1 MGIEEGGIDR
11 ITGAMHRPIEQFTE
25 QMRGLAAA
33 NGLALTLYG
42 AITGG
47 SFNKKRHTVRSI
59 FVLKKVDLEML
70 RQLAKNGMKLGKAG
84 IAAPLIMTPEYIEAS
99 LDTFPLELIEMQQS
113 HITLFGEDYFKK
125 LSFNDDH
132 IRHACERELKSILIG
147 MRQGLL
153 AAAGREKLF
162 AEVEADMAERLI
174 RTLRGILW
182 LKGQKESHPAL
193 EVASEVEK
201 VIEFKLP
208 GLKDALSEAGEHGWD
223 AFRMLYGE
231 IEVLVEIVDA
241 W

>member
-1 MGIEEGGIDR
+1 MGIEGGGIDR
-11 ITGAMHRPIEQFTE
+11 IEGPMRRPIEQYTE
-25 QMRGLAAA
+25 QMRDLAAA

-42 AITGG
+42 AIAAG
-47 SFNKKRHTVRSI
+47 SFDKKRHAVRSV

-70 RQLAKNGMKLGKAG
+70 RQLARNGVKLGKAG

-99 LDTFPLELIEMQQS
+99 LDTFPLELIEIQQS
-113 HITLFGEDYFKK
+113 HMTLFGEDYFKA
-125 LSFNDDH
+125 LSFSDDH

-162 AEVEADMAERLI
+162 AVVEADMAERLI

-182 LKGQKESHPAL
+182 LKGQKEPHPAL
-193 EVASEVEK
+193 AVVSEVEK

-208 GLKDALSEAGEHGWD
+208 GLKDALSKPGEHGWD
-223 AFRMLYGE
+223 EFRMLYGE
-231 IEVLVEIVDA
+231 IEILVEIVDA

>member
-1 MGIEEGGIDR
+1 MGIEGSGMDR
-11 ITGAMHRPIEQFTE
+11 IADAMRRPIEQYME
-25 QMRGLAAA
+25 QMRGLAAS

-42 AITGG
+42 AITAG
-47 SFNKKRHTVRSI
+47 SFDKKRHTVRSV
-59 FVLKKVDLEML
+59 FVLKKVDLKML
-70 RQLAKNGMKLGKAG
+70 RELAKNGMKLGKTG
-84 IAAPLIMTPEYIEAS
+84 IAAPLIMTPEYINAS
-99 LDTFPLELIEMQQS
+99 LDTFPLELIEIQQS
-113 HITLFGEDYFKK
+113 HLTLFGEDYFKA
-125 LSFNDDH
+125 LSFEDDD

-162 AEVEADMAERLI
+162 AEVEADIAERLI

-182 LKGQKESHPAL
+182 LKGKKEPHPAL
-193 EVASEVEK
+193 EVANEVEK

-208 GLKDALSEAGEHGWD
+208 GLKEVLRMSGEHGWD
-223 AFRMLYGE
+223 EFVMLYGE

>member
-1 MGIEEGGIDR
+1 MGIEGSGMDR
-11 ITGAMHRPIEQFTE
+11 ITDAMRRPIEQYTE
-25 QMRGLAAA
+25 QMRSLAGA

-42 AITGG
+42 AIAAG
-47 SFNKKRHTVRSI
+47 SFDKKRHTVRSV

-70 RQLAKNGMKLGKAG
+70 RELAKNGMKLGKAG
-84 IAAPLIMTPEYIEAS
+84 IAAPLIMTPKYIKAS
-99 LDTFPLELIEMQQS
+99 LDTFPLELIEIQQG
-113 HITLFGEDYFKK
+113 HLTLFGEDYFKA
-125 LSFNDDH
+125 LSFNDDD
-132 IRHACERELKSILIG
+132 IRYACERELKSILIG

-162 AEVEADMAERLI
+162 AEVEADIAERLI

-182 LKGQKESHPAL
+182 LKGKKEPHPAL
-193 EVASEVEK
+193 EVAKQVEK

-208 GLKDALSEAGEHGWD
+208 GLIEVLHMSGEHGWD
-223 AFRMLYGE
+223 EFVMLYGE